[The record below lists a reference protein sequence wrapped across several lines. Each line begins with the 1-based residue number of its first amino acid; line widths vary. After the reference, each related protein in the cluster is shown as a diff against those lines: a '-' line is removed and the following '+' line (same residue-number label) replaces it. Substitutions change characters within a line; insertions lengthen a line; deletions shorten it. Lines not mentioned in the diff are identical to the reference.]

1 MRIGIYGGSFNPIHF
16 GHTGLAKWVL
26 EHTDLDE
33 VWLMVSPNN
42 PLKDKSILADEQE
55 RLEKAREAIE
65 VYPQP
70 LTESTL
76 KSELF
81 RGPRHGKGAIEC
93 DEAKGKRIQVSDFEF
108 YLPRPTYTANTL
120 RALAREYPEH
130 EFTLIIGEDNLQ
142 IFDQWREYQYI
153 LDNYRVFVYPRRDK
167 SGTQG
172 ATQPAKGTQPREA
185 TLPAKGTIFLTGA
198 PYFDISSTEL
208 RKNLHI

>member
-1 MRIGIYGGSFNPIHF
+1 MKVGIYGGSFNPIHF

-55 RLEKAREAIE
+55 RLEKAREAIGDGI
-65 VYPQP
+65 
-70 LTESTL
+70 L
-76 KSELF
+76 
-81 RGPRHGKGAIEC
+81 AIG
-93 DEAKGKRIQVSDFEF
+93 DEAKGKRVVVSDFEF
-108 YLPRPTYTANTL
+108 HLPRPTYTTNTL

-167 SGTQG
+167 AGTQG
-172 ATQPAKGTQPREA
+172 ATQLAAGTQPREA

>member
-1 MRIGIYGGSFNPIHF
+1 MKVGIYGGSFNPIHF

-55 RLEKAREAIE
+55 RLTAAKEAIGDGI
-65 VYPQP
+65 
-70 LTESTL
+70 L
-76 KSELF
+76 
-81 RGPRHGKGAIEC
+81 AIG
-93 DEAKGKRIQVSDFEF
+93 DEAKGKRIWVSDFEF
-108 YLPRPTYTANTL
+108 HLPRPTYTANTL

-167 SGTQG
+167 AGTQG
-172 ATQPAKGTQPREA
+172 ATQPV
-185 TLPAKGTIFLTGA
+185 KGTIFLTGA
-198 PYFDISSTEL
+198 PYFNISSTEL

>member
-1 MRIGIYGGSFNPIHF
+1 MKIGIYGGSFNPIHF

-55 RLEKAREAIE
+55 RLTAVKEAIGDGI
-65 VYPQP
+65 
-70 LTESTL
+70 L
-76 KSELF
+76 
-81 RGPRHGKGAIEC
+81 AIG
-93 DEAKGKRIQVSDFEF
+93 DEAKGKRIWVSDFEF
-108 YLPRPTYTANTL
+108 HLPRPTYTANTL
-120 RALAREYPEH
+120 RALAKDYPEH

-167 SGTQG
+167 AGTQG
-172 ATQPAKGTQPREA
+172 ATQPAAGTQPREA

-208 RKNLHI
+208 RKNLHN